1 MEIGEE
7 INGYNIISPI
17 GQGGAGI
24 VYDVQ
29 KGSAHYAL
37 KECSE
42 LDDESLK
49 RFSRELRIAKTLN
62 SSNIVKVID
71 ADIQAE
77 TPYYIMEMCEGSLKQ
92 AVDKGLEKKQ
102 KYSYILQACNGFAEL
117 HKNGII
123 HRDIKPGNVLIANGE
138 AKVSDFGLGK
148 FENRDTTTLTTDIT
162 SKGTPGFMAPEI
174 ANEGHFKDA
183 DARSD
188 VFSIGA
194 LIYYVFSDGMIPSPI
209 NTNSVPIEILPIV
222 KKCMEAEPSERYQC
236 VEEIISAL
244 HLTMSLEDDY
254 LSMKSLVDARKSMS
268 SSVFSKRAYA
278 LLMKSINITDLID
291 NLRSLTIERLCDIV
305 SSSPDY
311 SNGLSDL
318 IKRLYTEDAG
328 QSWLQFTDV
337 DIIVSACEVLIRFV
351 NEMQTKQDLIE
362 LSLSLSVNYNRW
374 DCMRKVVKMI
384 NGLMEKDIKYMSLFF
399 IANKDR
405 INSIQSEIGLNL
417 KPEIRRFLS

>member
-1 MEIGEE
+1 MEIDEV
-7 INGYNIISPI
+7 INGYTIISPI

-37 KECSE
+37 KECAE
-42 LDDESLK
+42 LDEESLK

-62 SSNIVKVID
+62 SPNIVKVID
-71 ADIQAE
+71 ADIRAE

-92 AVDKGLEKKQ
+92 AVDNGLEKSQ

-148 FENRDTTTLTTDIT
+148 FENRDTTTLTTENT

-188 VFSIGA
+188 IFSIGA

-209 NTNSVPIEILPIV
+209 NSNSVPIEILPIV

-236 VEEIISAL
+236 WTKL
-244 HLTMSLEDDY
+244 
-254 LSMKSLVDARKSMS
+254 LV
-268 SSVFSKRAYA
+268 
-278 LLMKSINITDLID
+278 
-291 NLRSLTIERLCDIV
+291 
-305 SSSPDY
+305 
-311 SNGLSDL
+311 
-318 IKRLYTEDAG
+318 LY
-328 QSWLQFTDV
+328 
-337 DIIVSACEVLIRFV
+337 
-351 NEMQTKQDLIE
+351 M
-362 LSLSLSVNYNRW
+362 
-374 DCMRKVVKMI
+374 
-384 NGLMEKDIKYMSLFF
+384 
-399 IANKDR
+399 
-405 INSIQSEIGLNL
+405 
-417 KPEIRRFLS
+417 

>member
-1 MEIGEE
+1 MEIDEV
-7 INGYNIISPI
+7 INGYTIISPI

-37 KECSE
+37 KECAE
-42 LDDESLK
+42 LDEESLK

-62 SSNIVKVID
+62 SPNIVKVID
-71 ADIQAE
+71 ADIRAE

-92 AVDKGLEKKQ
+92 AVDNGLEKSQ

-148 FENRDTTTLTTDIT
+148 FENRDTTTLTTENT

-188 VFSIGA
+188 IFSIGA

-209 NTNSVPIEILPIV
+209 NSNSVPIEILPIV
-222 KKCMEAEPSERYQC
+222 KKCMEAEPSERYQY
-236 VEEIISAL
+236 VDEIISAL
-244 HLTMSLEDDY
+244 HVTMNLEDNY
-254 LSMKSLVDARKSMS
+254 LSMKSLVDAQKSMS
-268 SSVFSKRAYA
+268 LSDFSRRAYA
-278 LLMKSINITDLID
+278 LLMKSIGITGLID
-291 NLRSLTIERLCDIV
+291 NLRLLTIAKLSDIV
-305 SSSPDY
+305 STTLDY

-318 IKRLYTEDAG
+318 INKLFREDAG

-337 DIIVSACEVLIRFV
+337 DIFVSACEVLISYV
-351 NEMQTKQDLIE
+351 NEMQAKQDLIE

-374 DCMRKVVKMI
+374 ECMRKVVTMI
-384 NGLMEKDIKYMSLFF
+384 NGLGENEITYMSLFF
-399 IANKDR
+399 IENKDILNFIQGE
-405 INSIQSEIGLNL
+405 INLRL

>member
-1 MEIGEE
+1 MEIDEV
-7 INGYNIISPI
+7 INGYTIISPI

-37 KECSE
+37 KECAE
-42 LDDESLK
+42 LDEESLK

-62 SSNIVKVID
+62 SPNIVKVID
-71 ADIQAE
+71 ADIRAE

-92 AVDKGLEKKQ
+92 AVDNGLEKSQ

-148 FENRDTTTLTTDIT
+148 FENRDTTTLTTENT

-188 VFSIGA
+188 IFSIGA

-209 NTNSVPIEILPIV
+209 NSNSVPIEILPIV
-222 KKCMEAEPSERYQC
+222 KKCMEAEPSERYQY
-236 VEEIISAL
+236 VDEIISAL
-244 HLTMSLEDDY
+244 HVTMNLEDNY
-254 LSMKSLVDARKSMS
+254 LSMKSLVDAQKSMS
-268 SSVFSKRAYA
+268 LSDFSRRAYA
-278 LLMKSINITDLID
+278 LLMKSIGITDLID
-291 NLRSLTIERLCDIV
+291 NLRLLTIAKLSDIV
-305 SSSPDY
+305 STTLDY

-318 IKRLYTEDAG
+318 INKLFREDAG

-337 DIIVSACEVLIRFV
+337 DIFVSACEVLISYV
-351 NEMQTKQDLIE
+351 NEMQAKQDLIE

-374 DCMRKVVKMI
+374 ECMRKVVTMI
-384 NGLMEKDIKYMSLFF
+384 NGLGENEITYMSLFF
-399 IANKDR
+399 IENKDILNFIQGE
-405 INSIQSEIGLNL
+405 INLRL

>member
-37 KECSE
+37 KECVE
-42 LDDESLK
+42 LDEESLK
-49 RFSRELRIAKTLN
+49 RFARELRIANTIN
-62 SSNIVKVID
+62 SPNIVKVIE

-77 TPYYIMEMCEGSLKQ
+77 APYYIMEMCEESLKQ
-92 AVDKGLEKKQ
+92 AADKGLDIEQ
-102 KYSYILQACNGFAEL
+102 KYSYILQTCNGIAEL

-123 HRDIKPGNVLIANGE
+123 HRDIKPGNILISNGV

-148 FENRDTTTLTTDIT
+148 FEDRDTTTITADIT

-183 DARSD
+183 DVKSD

-194 LIYYVFSDGMIPSPI
+194 LLYYVFSDGMIPSPI
-209 NTNSVPIEILPIV
+209 NPNSVPIEILPIV
-222 KKCMEAEPSERYQC
+222 KKCLDAEPAKRYQN
-236 VEEIISAL
+236 VEDIISSL
-244 HLTMSLEDDY
+244 HVTMDLEDNY
-254 LSMKSLVDARKSMS
+254 LSMRSLIDAERSMAPS
-268 SSVFSKRAYA
+268 DFSKRAYA
-278 LLMKSINITDLID
+278 VLMKSSNIIDLID
-291 NLRSLTIERLCDIV
+291 NLRTLTIAKLYNIV
-305 SSSPDY
+305 SNMPEYGD
-311 SNGLSDL
+311 GLSAL
-318 IKRLYTEDAG
+318 IKRVYTDDSG

-337 DIIVSACEVLIRFV
+337 DIIVSACEKLINFV
-351 NEMQTKQDLIE
+351 NEIQDKQDLIE
-362 LSLSLSVNYNRW
+362 LSLFLSVNYNRW
-374 DCMRKVVKMI
+374 ECMRKVVKMI
-384 NGLMEKDIKYMSLFF
+384 NGLRENEITYMSLFF
-399 IANKDR
+399 IDNKDR
-405 INSIQSEIGLNL
+405 LNSIQGEISLRL

>member
-1 MEIGEE
+1 MEIDEV
-7 INGYNIISPI
+7 INGYTIISPI

-37 KECSE
+37 KECAE
-42 LDDESLK
+42 LDEESLK

-62 SSNIVKVID
+62 SPNIVKVID
-71 ADIQAE
+71 ADIRAE

-92 AVDKGLEKKQ
+92 AVDNGLEKSQ

-148 FENRDTTTLTTDIT
+148 FENRDTTTLTTENT

-188 VFSIGA
+188 IFSIGA

-209 NTNSVPIEILPIV
+209 NSNSVPIEILPIV

-236 VEEIISAL
+236 VDEIISAL
-244 HLTMSLEDDY
+244 HVTMNLEDNY
-254 LSMKSLVDARKSMS
+254 LSMKSLVDAQKSMS
-268 SSVFSKRAYA
+268 LSDFSRRAYA
-278 LLMKSINITDLID
+278 LLMKSIGITDLID
-291 NLRSLTIERLCDIV
+291 NLRLLTIAKLSDIV
-305 SSSPDY
+305 STTLDY

-318 IKRLYTEDAG
+318 INKLFREDAG

-337 DIIVSACEVLIRFV
+337 DIFVSACEVLISYV
-351 NEMQTKQDLIE
+351 NEMQAKQDLIE

-374 DCMRKVVKMI
+374 ECMRKVVTMI
-384 NGLMEKDIKYMSLFF
+384 NGLGENEITYMSLFF
-399 IANKDR
+399 IENKDILNFIQGE
-405 INSIQSEIGLNL
+405 INLRL